1 MTAAL
6 FVLISLGVLTGLWWL
21 FFAGIRADMDA
32 IAEIN
37 ARRARRDKAR
47 KESR

>member
-1 MTAAL
+1 MTSL
-6 FVLISLGVLTGLWWL
+6 LTLLITFGVLAGLWWL

-32 IAEIN
+32 IAEIS